1 MKKVIP
7 SKDSPAAHS
16 VSVKSQYASELGG
29 NATAKQNDKTK
40 SDFASFRAESVKRF
54 ITVVVEKRSN
64 FLIDQ
69 LDQIESSVF

>member
-29 NATAKQNDKTK
+29 NATAKQNDTQ
-40 SDFASFRAESVKRF
+40 SAFASFRAESVKRF